1 MEIEKIKIGE
11 DEIGVE
17 VKPITLIFNQCF
29 GESIYPERTMITPEM
44 SLEYFRKMEEIDPFT
59 AKFFSIVIP
68 DFYLPIDKKSLEKCQ
83 VGFQQVVGMMGLSLN
98 LLLQKKKFGWKY
110 PEANLH
116 PKYQL
121 NLAEAL
127 IVFSNPNLFI
137 KTIEEIK
144 ENIPVDSTILKA
156 SQEEIDKAKL
166 RLKK

>member
-1 MEIEKIKIGE
+1 MTIEKIIVGE
-11 DEIGVE
+11 DEVSVE
-17 VKPITLIFNQCF
+17 VKPITLIFNHCF
-29 GESIYPERTMITPEM
+29 RESAYPERTMITPEM
-44 SLEYFRKMEEIDPFT
+44 SLDYFRGMEEIDPFT
-59 AKFFSIVIP
+59 ARFFSIVIP
-68 DFYLPIDKKSLEKCQ
+68 DFPLPIDKKNLEKCQ

-110 PEANLH
+110 PESNLH

-127 IVFSNPNLFI
+127 MVFSNPNLFI

-144 ENIPVDSTILKA
+144 ENMPVDSTILKA
-156 SQEEIDKAKL
+156 SKEEIEKAKS